1 MREAFGST
9 FMFRIIII
17 FIVMYVTFATIVVSY
32 GKVFRLKNRV
42 VDILEQSQFSY
53 TGSGNIDS
61 TFASNSV
68 IDKVDGFLDRNNY
81 HFKDKVQKACNDQEY
96 DGIKG
101 QVTNNGACILPIK
114 YTIGNNV
121 HYYYRVTLYLV
132 VTIPLLNDFSAVIPI
147 SSETEDFS

>member
-32 GKVFRLKNRV
+32 AKVFRLKYRV
-42 VDILEQSQFSY
+42 VDILEQGQFSY
-53 TGSGNIDS
+53 TGSKAIDS
-61 TFASNSV
+61 TFASYSV
-68 IDKVDGFLDRNNY
+68 IGDVDEFLGRNKYNY
-81 HFKDKVQKACNDQEY
+81 KDEVQNACHKQEY
-96 DGIKG
+96 EGIMG
-101 QVTNNGACILPIK
+101 QVTNNGACVLPIK
-114 YTIGNNV
+114 YDNGD

-132 VTIPLLNDFSAVIPI
+132 ITIPLLNDYSAVIPI